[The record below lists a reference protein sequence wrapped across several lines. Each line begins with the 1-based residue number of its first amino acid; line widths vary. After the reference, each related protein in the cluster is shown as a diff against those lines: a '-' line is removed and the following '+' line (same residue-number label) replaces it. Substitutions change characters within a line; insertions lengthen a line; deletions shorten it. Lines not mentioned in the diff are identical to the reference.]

1 MDIETDHVTI
11 EKRICPECGAE
22 FYPLYNRQACCS
34 GACQRQRSVKM
45 TAKRRELIRAR
56 KGLVPQTRACVVC
69 GAAFKTTEPRRKT
82 CSHECSVAQHHKK
95 QRDWHHANK
104 DPAEKA
110 FRDRQRAARREREAE
125 RRAFFAA
132 RDAAYAANAPRTK
145 VVTRGKIKVELR
157 GTVPV
162 APWQP
167 KNELRPAG
175 FGWSHF

>member
-1 MDIETDHVTI
+1 MIHDRT
-11 EKRICPECGAE
+11 CPECGAA
-22 FYPLYNRQACCS
+22 FYPLSNRQACCS

-45 TAKRRELIRAR
+45 MAKRRELIRAR

-69 GAAFKTTEPRRKT
+69 GAEFSTTDPRRKT
-82 CSHECSVAQHHKK
+82 CSHECAVANQHKLC
-95 QRDWHHANK
+95 RDWNHQNT

-110 FRDRQRAARREREAE
+110 FRDRQRAEEKRERAAREA
-125 RRAFFAA
+125 RLKR

-162 APWQP
+162 APWRP
-167 KNELRPAG
+167 PSELRVQRPGG
-175 FGWSHF
+175 FGWTHF

>member
-1 MDIETDHVTI
+1 MDPRT
-11 EKRICPECGAE
+11 CPECGAE

-56 KGLVPQTRACVVC
+56 KGIVPQTRACVVC
-69 GAAFKTTEPRRKT
+69 GAEFTTTDPRSKT
-82 CSHECSVAQHHKK
+82 CSHECAVAHQHKLG
-95 QRDWHHANK
+95 RDWHHKNT

-110 FRDRQRAARREREAE
+110 FLDRQRAERREREE
-125 RRAFFAA
+125 RRRAFFAA

-145 VVTRGKIKVELR
+145 VVTRGKIKVESR

-167 KNELRPAG
+167 KNELLRPAG
-175 FGWSHF
+175 FGWSYF